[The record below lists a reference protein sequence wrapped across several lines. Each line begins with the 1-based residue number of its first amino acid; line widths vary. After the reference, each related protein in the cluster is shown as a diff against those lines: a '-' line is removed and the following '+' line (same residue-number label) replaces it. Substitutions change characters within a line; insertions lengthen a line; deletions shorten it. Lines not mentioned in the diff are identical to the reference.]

1 MPSELAWALTSDP
14 VRQFAAW
21 LSEAEAVG
29 VPLAGAF
36 ALATADPAGTP
47 SVRML
52 LLRGFDVD
60 GLRFFTNRASRK
72 GRELA
77 ANPRAAAVFHWA
89 PLDRQVRLAGTVT
102 SLSDE
107 ESAAYW
113 ATRPRGS
120 QLAAWASH
128 QGTELDSTATLD
140 ARVAELASRYEGT
153 DVPLPPFWGG
163 YLLAPDIIE
172 FWESRPDRLH
182 HRVEFRRSGSRWKAH
197 LLQP

>member
-1 MPSELAWALTSDP
+1 MTTDP
-14 VRQFAAW
+14 LRQFATW
-21 LSEAEAVG
+21 LSDAEAAG
-29 VPLAGAF
+29 LALASAF

-60 GLRFFTNRASRK
+60 GLRFFTNRESRK
-72 GRELA
+72 GRDLA

-89 PLDRQVRLAGTVT
+89 WLDRQVRLSGTVT
-102 SLSDE
+102 PLPDE

-113 ATRPRGS
+113 ATRPLGS
-120 QLAAWASH
+120 QVAAWASH
-128 QGTELDSTATLD
+128 QGAELDSRATLE
-140 ARVAELASRYEGT
+140 ARVSEVALRYEGAE
-153 DVPLPPFWGG
+153 VPLPPFWGG
-163 YLLAPDIIE
+163 YLLAPATIE

-182 HRVEFRRSGSRWKAH
+182 HRVEHRRSASGWEQR

>member
-1 MPSELAWALTSDP
+1 MTADP
-14 VRQFAAW
+14 LRQFAAW
-21 LSEAEAVG
+21 LSEAEAAG
-29 VPLAGAF
+29 VPLATAF

-52 LLRGFDVD
+52 LLRGFDFD
-60 GLRFFTNRASRK
+60 GLRFFTNRQSRK

-102 SLSDE
+102 PLSHE

-113 ATRPRGS
+113 ATRARGS
-120 QLAAWASH
+120 QLAALASH
-128 QGTELDSTATLD
+128 QGVELDSRATLD
-140 ARVAELASRYEGT
+140 ARMAELATRYEG
-153 DVPLPPFWGG
+153 DEIPLPPFWGG
-163 YLLAPDIIE
+163 YLLTPERIE

-182 HRVEFRRSGSRWKAH
+182 HRVEYRRSVSDWEER

>member
-1 MPSELAWALTSDP
+1 MTTDP
-14 VRQFAAW
+14 LRQFAAW
-21 LSEAEAVG
+21 LSEAEAAG
-29 VPLAGAF
+29 VPLATAF
-36 ALATADPAGTP
+36 ALATAEPGGTP

-52 LLRGFDVD
+52 LLHGFDVD
-60 GLRFFTNRASRK
+60 GLRFYTNRDSRK

-102 SLSDE
+102 LLPDE
-107 ESAAYW
+107 ASTAYW

-128 QGTELDSTATLD
+128 QGAELDSKATLD
-140 ARVAELASRYEGT
+140 GRVAELASRYQGGE
-153 DVPLPPFWGG
+153 VPLPPFWGG
-163 YLLAPDIIE
+163 YLLTPDIIE

-182 HRVEFRRSGSRWKAH
+182 HRVEFRRSGSDWQGR

>member
-1 MPSELAWALTSDP
+1 MITDP
-14 VRQFAAW
+14 LRQFATW
-21 LSEAEAVG
+21 LSDAEAAG
-29 VPLAGAF
+29 LPLASAF

-60 GLRFFTNRASRK
+60 GLRFFTNRESRK
-72 GRELA
+72 GRDLA

-102 SLSDE
+102 TLPDE

-113 ATRPRGS
+113 ATRPLGS
-120 QLAAWASH
+120 QIAAWASH
-128 QGTELDSTATLD
+128 QGGELDSRATLE
-140 ARVAELASRYEGT
+140 ARVAELALRYEGAE
-153 DVPLPPFWGG
+153 VPLPRFWGG
-163 YLLAPDIIE
+163 YLLAPASIE

-182 HRVEFRRSGSRWKAH
+182 HRVEYRRSASGWEER

>member
-1 MPSELAWALTSDP
+1 MTTDP
-14 VRQFAAW
+14 LRQFAAW
-21 LSEAEAVG
+21 LSEAEAAG
-29 VPLAGAF
+29 VPLANAF

-60 GLRFFTNRASRK
+60 GLRFFTNRESRK

-102 SLSDE
+102 PLSDE

-120 QLAAWASH
+120 QLAALASQ
-128 QGTELDSTATLD
+128 QGVELDSRATLD
-140 ARVAELASRYEGT
+140 ARMAELARRYEG
-153 DVPLPPFWGG
+153 DEIPLPPFWGG
-163 YLLAPDIIE
+163 YLLAPESIE

-182 HRVEFRRSGSRWKAH
+182 HRVEYRRSVSDWEER

>member
-1 MPSELAWALTSDP
+1 MTTDP
-14 VRQFAAW
+14 LRRFAAW
-21 LSEAEAVG
+21 LSEAEAAG
-29 VPLAGAF
+29 VPLASAF

-52 LLRGFDVD
+52 LVRGFDVD
-60 GLRFFTNRASRK
+60 GLRFFTNRQSRK

-77 ANPRAAAVFHWA
+77 VNPRAAAVFHWA
-89 PLDRQVRLAGTVT
+89 PLDRQVRFAGIVT
-102 SLSDE
+102 PLSDE
-107 ESAAYW
+107 QSAAYW

-128 QGTELDSTATLD
+128 QGAQLDNRTWLD
-140 ARVAELASRYEGT
+140 ARVAELASRYEGAEI
-153 DVPLPPFWGG
+153 PLPPFWGG
-163 YLLAPDIIE
+163 YLLAPESIE

-182 HRVEFRRSGSRWKAH
+182 HRVEYRRSVFGWEER

>member
-1 MPSELAWALTSDP
+1 MTTDP
-14 VRQFAAW
+14 LRQFAAW
-21 LSEAEAVG
+21 LSDAEAAG
-29 VPLAGAF
+29 LPLASAF
-36 ALATADPAGTP
+36 ALATAEPAGTP

-52 LLRGFDVD
+52 LLRGFDGD
-60 GLRFFTNRASRK
+60 GLRFFTNRESRK

-120 QLAAWASH
+120 QVAAWASQ
-128 QGTELDSTATLD
+128 QGAELDSRATLD
-140 ARVAELASRYEGT
+140 ARVAELASRYAGVE
-153 DVPLPPFWGG
+153 VPLPRFWGG
-163 YLLAPDIIE
+163 YLLAPAIIE

-182 HRVEFRRSGSRWKAH
+182 HRVEYRRSGSGWEER

>member
-1 MPSELAWALTSDP
+1 MTTDP
-14 VRQFAAW
+14 LRQFAAW
-21 LSEAEAVG
+21 LSDAEAAG
-29 VPLAGAF
+29 LPLASAF
-36 ALATADPAGTP
+36 ALATAEPAGTP

-52 LLRGFDVD
+52 LLRGFDGD
-60 GLRFFTNRASRK
+60 GLRFFTNRESRK

-102 SLSDE
+102 SLSDR

-120 QLAAWASH
+120 QVAAWASQ
-128 QGTELDSTATLD
+128 QGAELDSRATLD
-140 ARVAELASRYEGT
+140 ARVAELASRYAGVE
-153 DVPLPPFWGG
+153 VPLPRFWGG
-163 YLLAPDIIE
+163 YLLAPAIIE

-182 HRVEFRRSGSRWKAH
+182 HRVEYRRSGSGWEER

>member
-1 MPSELAWALTSDP
+1 LTTDP
-14 VRQFAAW
+14 LRQFAAW
-21 LSEAEAVG
+21 LSEAEAAG
-29 VPLAGAF
+29 VPLATAF
-36 ALATADPAGTP
+36 ALATADPGGMP

-52 LLRGFDVD
+52 LLHGFDVE
-60 GLRFFTNRASRK
+60 GLRFFTNRESRK

-102 SLSDE
+102 SLSDK

-120 QLAAWASH
+120 QLAAWASR
-128 QGTELDSTATLD
+128 QGAELDSKATLD

-153 DVPLPPFWGG
+153 EVPLPAFWGG
-163 YLLAPDIIE
+163 YLLTPHTIE

-182 HRVEFRRSGSRWKAH
+182 HRVEYRRSGSGWRARI
-197 LLQP
+197 LQP

>member
-1 MPSELAWALTSDP
+1 MTTDP
-14 VRQFAAW
+14 LRQFAAW
-21 LSEAEAVG
+21 LSDAEAAG
-29 VPLAGAF
+29 LPLASAF
-36 ALATADPAGTP
+36 ALATAEPAGTP

-60 GLRFFTNRASRK
+60 GLRFFTNRESRK

-120 QLAAWASH
+120 QVAAWASQ
-128 QGTELDSTATLD
+128 QGAELDSRATLD
-140 ARVAELASRYEGT
+140 ARVAELASRYAGVE
-153 DVPLPPFWGG
+153 VPLPRFWGG
-163 YLLAPDIIE
+163 YLLAPAIIE

-182 HRVEFRRSGSRWKAH
+182 HRVEYRRSGSGWEER

>member
-1 MPSELAWALTSDP
+1 MTTDP
-14 VRQFAAW
+14 LRQFATW
-21 LSEAEAVG
+21 LSDAEASG
-29 VPLAGAF
+29 LPLASAF
-36 ALATADPAGTP
+36 ALATADATGAP

-60 GLRFFTNRASRK
+60 GLRFFTNRESRK
-72 GRELA
+72 GRDLA

-102 SLSDE
+102 SLADE

-113 ATRPRGS
+113 ATRPLAS
-120 QLAAWASH
+120 QIAAWASH
-128 QGTELDSTATLD
+128 QGAELDSRATLD
-140 ARVAELASRYEGT
+140 ARVAELASRYEGAE
-153 DVPLPPFWGG
+153 VPLPPFWGG
-163 YLLAPDIIE
+163 YLLAPAAIE

-182 HRVEFRRSGSRWKAH
+182 HRVEYRRSRSGWEER

>member
-1 MPSELAWALTSDP
+1 MTTDP
-14 VRQFAAW
+14 LRQFAAW
-21 LSEAEAVG
+21 LSEAEAAG
-29 VPLAGAF
+29 VPLATAF
-36 ALATADPAGTP
+36 ALATAEPGGTP

-60 GLRFFTNRASRK
+60 GLRFYTNRASRK

-102 SLSDE
+102 SLPDE
-107 ESAAYW
+107 ASAAYW

-128 QGTELDSTATLD
+128 QGAEVDSKATLD
-140 ARVAELASRYEGT
+140 GRVAELASRYQGGE
-153 DVPLPPFWGG
+153 VPLPPFWGG
-163 YLLAPDIIE
+163 YLLTPDIIE

-182 HRVEFRRSGSRWKAH
+182 HRVEFRRSGSNWQGR

>member
-1 MPSELAWALTSDP
+1 MTTDP
-14 VRQFAAW
+14 LRQFAAW
-21 LSEAEAVG
+21 LSEAEAAG
-29 VPLAGAF
+29 VPLASAF
-36 ALATADPAGTP
+36 ALATADAAGTP

-60 GLRFFTNRASRK
+60 GLRFFTNRQSRK
-72 GRELA
+72 GAELA

-102 SLSDE
+102 PLSDE

-128 QGTELDSTATLD
+128 QGAELDSRGTLD
-140 ARVAELASRYEGT
+140 ARVTELAARYEGAEI
-153 DVPLPPFWGG
+153 PLPPFWGG
-163 YLLAPDIIE
+163 YLLAPESIE

-182 HRVEFRRSGSRWKAH
+182 HRVEYRRSVSGWTER

>member
-1 MPSELAWALTSDP
+1 MTTDP
-14 VRQFAAW
+14 LRQFAAW
-21 LSEAEAVG
+21 LSEAEAAG
-29 VPLAGAF
+29 VPLATAF
-36 ALATADPAGTP
+36 ALATAEPGGTP

-52 LLRGFDVD
+52 LLPGFDVD
-60 GLRFFTNRASRK
+60 GLRFYTNRDSRK

-102 SLSDE
+102 LLPDE
-107 ESAAYW
+107 ASTAYW

-128 QGTELDSTATLD
+128 QGAELDSKATLD
-140 ARVAELASRYEGT
+140 GRVAELASRYQGGE
-153 DVPLPPFWGG
+153 VPLPPFWGG
-163 YLLAPDIIE
+163 YLLTPDIIE

-182 HRVEFRRSGSRWKAH
+182 HRVEFRRSGSDWQGR

>member
-1 MPSELAWALTSDP
+1 MTTDP
-14 VRQFAAW
+14 LRQFAAW
-21 LSEAEAVG
+21 LSEAEAAG
-29 VPLAGAF
+29 VPLASAF

-60 GLRFFTNRASRK
+60 GLRFFTNRQSRK

-102 SLSDE
+102 ALSEE

-128 QGTELDSTATLD
+128 QGAELDGRASLD
-140 ARVAELASRYEGT
+140 ARVAKLASRYDGAEI
-153 DVPLPPFWGG
+153 PLPPFWGG
-163 YLLAPDIIE
+163 YLLAPESIE

-182 HRVEFRRSGSRWKAH
+182 HRVEFRRSVSNWEER

>member
-1 MPSELAWALTSDP
+1 MTTDP
-14 VRQFAAW
+14 LRQFAAW
-21 LSEAEAVG
+21 LSEAEAAG
-29 VPLAGAF
+29 VPLATAF
-36 ALATADPAGTP
+36 ALATAEPAGTP

-60 GLRFFTNRASRK
+60 GLRFYTNRDSRK

-102 SLSDE
+102 SLPE
-107 ESAAYW
+107 EASAAYW

-128 QGTELDSTATLD
+128 QGAELESKATLH
-140 ARVAELASRYEGT
+140 ARVAELASRYQGGE
-153 DVPLPPFWGG
+153 VPLPPFWGG
-163 YLLAPDIIE
+163 YLLTPDIIE

-182 HRVEFRRSGSRWKAH
+182 HRVEFRRSGSDWQGR

>member
-1 MPSELAWALTSDP
+1 M
-14 VRQFAAW
+14 
-21 LSEAEAVG
+21 
-29 VPLAGAF
+29 PLASAF
-36 ALATADPAGTP
+36 ALATADPGGTP

-120 QLAAWASH
+120 QLAAWASQ
-128 QGTELDSTATLD
+128 QGAELDSRATLNG
-140 ARVAELASRYEGT
+140 RVVDLASRYQGAE
-153 DVPLPPFWGG
+153 VPLPPFWGG
-163 YLLAPDIIE
+163 YLLAPDTIE

-182 HRVEFRRSGSRWKAH
+182 ERVEFRRSGSRWKAR

>member
-1 MPSELAWALTSDP
+1 LTTDP
-14 VRQFAAW
+14 LRQFAAW

-29 VPLAGAF
+29 VPLATAF
-36 ALATADPAGTP
+36 ALATADPGGTP

-52 LLRGFDVD
+52 LLHGFDVE
-60 GLRFFTNRASRK
+60 GLRFFTNRESRK

-102 SLSDE
+102 SLSDK

-120 QLAAWASH
+120 QLAAWASR
-128 QGTELDSTATLD
+128 QGAELDSKATLD
-140 ARVAELASRYEGT
+140 ARVAELASRYESAE
-153 DVPLPPFWGG
+153 VPLPAFWGG
-163 YLLAPDIIE
+163 YLLTPHTIE

-182 HRVEFRRSGSRWKAH
+182 HRVEYRRSGSGWRAR

>member
-1 MPSELAWALTSDP
+1 MTTDP
-14 VRQFAAW
+14 LRQFATW
-21 LSEAEAVG
+21 LSDAEAAG
-29 VPLAGAF
+29 LALASAF

-60 GLRFFTNRASRK
+60 GLRFFTNRESRK
-72 GRELA
+72 GRDLA

-89 PLDRQVRLAGTVT
+89 SLDRQVRLSGTVT
-102 SLSDE
+102 PLPDE

-113 ATRPRGS
+113 ATRPLGS
-120 QLAAWASH
+120 QVAAWASH
-128 QGTELDSTATLD
+128 QGAELDSRATLE
-140 ARVAELASRYEGT
+140 ARVAELALRYEGAE
-153 DVPLPPFWGG
+153 VPLPPFWGG
-163 YLLAPDIIE
+163 YLLAPATIE

-182 HRVEFRRSGSRWKAH
+182 HRVEHRRSASGWEQR